1 MSPPPQSLFLPS
13 RHLLTKGLIY
23 CARRSSSS
31 QPFARRSICASNSLI
46 GVSTISYASPAF
58 IFIPGR
64 TFVAATPM
72 RCNDAFEIVDA
83 DPMFVMPPYTQPE
96 SYTVSPSVEKIFRE
110 MLTLQPRDVAIIGHV
125 LMHRLGIPNEEMMKI
140 LQARLGGYSSSS
152 QTETIST
159 ETVVVEEKK
168 VFDLK
173 LMGFDEKSKIKVIKE
188 IRAVTGLGLKEA
200 KDLVEGAPKVIK
212 KDIKKE
218 EADEIKDLL
227 TKVGAIVE
235 IV

>member
-1 MSPPPQSLFLPS
+1 MSPSPRSLFLPS
-13 RHLLTKGLIY
+13 RYLLTKGLKY
-23 CARRSSSS
+23 CARRSSST

-46 GVSTISYASPAF
+46 GVSSISSASAF

-64 TFVAATPM
+64 TFVAATPV
-72 RCNDAFEIVDA
+72 RCNDAFEIVDD
-83 DPMFVMPPYTQPE
+83 DPKFVMPPYTQPE

-125 LMHRLGIPNEEMMKI
+125 LMHRLRIPNEETMKI

-152 QTETIST
+152 RAETVST

-188 IRAVTGLGLKEA
+188 IRAITGLGLKEA
-200 KDLVEGAPKVIK
+200 KDLVEGAPKVVK